1 MKTIEEM
8 LKSLARPDV
17 LEFGLV
23 SNRLPSVNVGG
34 KFEPVDNKA
43 PNTDAILQML
53 VAMGGSRYVESLSA
67 KPTQWTAR
75 LDGVGVVAI
84 AAIMRDDVVQARF
97 TLAKREDAGSA
108 RAVPAA
114 KPVQPAPAAAAARTA
129 PMAAAQAQ
137 VAAQPAPAKPVAQP
151 VAAQAPPPPAPAR
164 PAQAPAPAAPAPSV
178 SSEWDDDDD
187 DEPTVQTAAPNPTP
201 ARPAGAPEPAPEEI
215 PRPKPARARDEPMTS
230 GPPSNT
236 QVLAAPV
243 AAPPTPAAEPSAPAE
258 AHGPATDKGPV
269 RKPTPTSPH
278 SAQAVKRIEAE
289 RTGVAP
295 APSDDEFSE
304 ADMVDRTVELPL
316 SDAQLHAAPPAGG
329 KIAPAAPAPA
339 AQAPATSAWDEED
352 SPDDFTI
359 ESPPEAAAKPPAPAP
374 AAPAAAPVAP
384 AAPGS
389 APAVAPAEA
398 PKPVVFSAPPPPP
411 TGEYLKLGP
420 YLALALAQGA
430 SDVHLVADRPL
441 LLRIASDLAP
451 QGETLSP
458 AAVTEVVRELVPP
471 RLQGPLDSDGSCDF
485 AIAHPQ
491 HGRFRVNVSRQRTGY
506 KVSLRV
512 IAAKVPTLKDLGLP
526 DAMSQAVH
534 HHQGLIVITGPT
546 GHGKTSTLAAVV
558 DLINSSKS
566 GHILT
571 VEDPIEY
578 MHTPKRSMVSQRE
591 VGAHTKTF
599 AAALKG
605 SLRQDPDVIVVGELR
620 DTETVRMAVSASET
634 GHLVVGTM
642 NTPSAAKTIDRII
655 DMFPPADQQQMRITL
670 SSSLRLIVSQRLVPS
685 TDRRRL
691 HVAAELLPG
700 SVPLSNLIRDN
711 RTFQIPSLQ
720 QRGKAFGIIR
730 LDESLAELVQ
740 AGKITLDTAKQFAE
754 APQDLEALAARSA
767 TAAAAPKAA
776 DKGGAEGAKNFL
788 AEGAKN
794 LFGKK

>member
-1 MKTIEEM
+1 
-8 LKSLARPDV
+8 LA
-17 LEFGLV
+17 
-23 SNRLPSVNVGG
+23 
-34 KFEPVDNKA
+34 
-43 PNTDAILQML
+43 
-53 VAMGGSRYVESLSA
+53 
-67 KPTQWTAR
+67 
-75 LDGVGVVAI
+75 
-84 AAIMRDDVVQARF
+84 
-97 TLAKREDAGSA
+97 
-108 RAVPAA
+108 
-114 KPVQPAPAAAAARTA
+114 APAAA
-129 PMAAAQAQ
+129 PD
-137 VAAQPAPAKPVAQP
+137 
-151 VAAQAPPPPAPAR
+151 
-164 PAQAPAPAAPAPSV
+164 AAPAPSP
-178 SSEWDDDDD
+178 S
-187 DEPTVQTAAPNPTP
+187 PTGAPDPSATAA
-201 ARPAGAPEPAPEEI
+201 ADLG
-215 PRPKPARARDEPMTS
+215 
-230 GPPSNT
+230 
-236 QVLAAPV
+236 Q
-243 AAPPTPAAEPSAPAE
+243 
-258 AHGPATDKGPV
+258 GPATDKGPA
-269 RKPTPTSPH
+269 RKQTPTSPH
-278 SAQAVKRIEAE
+278 TAQTVKRIEAE
-289 RTGVAP
+289 HPGPP
-295 APSDDEFSE
+295 AAQGDDEFSE

-316 SDAQLHAAPPAGG
+316 SDAQINAVPPAALRPAQAPVAAAVAAAAPP
-329 KIAPAAPAPA
+329 P
-339 AQAPATSAWDEED
+339 PATSAWDEED
-352 SPDDFTI
+352 APEDFTI
-359 ESPPEAAAKPPAPAP
+359 ESAPE
-374 AAPAAAPVAP
+374 APVAP
-384 AAPGS
+384 PPEAPV
-389 APAVAPAEA
+389 APPAEA

-420 YLALALAQGA
+420 LLASGLSHGA
-430 SDVHLVADRPL
+430 SDIHIVAGRPL

-451 QGETLSP
+451 QGETLS
-458 AAVTEVVRELVPP
+458 AERVTEIVRELVPT
-471 RLQGPLDSDGSCDF
+471 RLQNSLDVDGACDF
-485 AIAHPQ
+485 AITHQQ
-491 HGRFRVNVSRQRTGY
+491 HGRFRANVSRQRTGY

-512 IAAKVPTLKDLGLP
+512 ISAKVPTLQDLGLP
-526 DAMSQAVH
+526 EAMEQAVH

-558 DLINSSKS
+558 NLINESKS

-578 MHTPKRSMVSQRE
+578 MHLPKRSMVSQRE

-691 HVAAELLPG
+691 HVACELLPG

-754 APQDLEALAARSA
+754 APQELEALTAR
-767 TAAAAPKAA
+767 TGLAAAIPAA
-776 DKGGAEGAKNFL
+776 KPSDKGAAAGAKNFL

-794 LFGKK
+794 FFGKK